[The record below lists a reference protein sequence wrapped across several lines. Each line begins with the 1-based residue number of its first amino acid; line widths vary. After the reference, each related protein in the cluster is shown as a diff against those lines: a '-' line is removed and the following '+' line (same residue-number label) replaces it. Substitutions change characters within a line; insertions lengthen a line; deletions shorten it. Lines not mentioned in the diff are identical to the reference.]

1 MFHNTFKFKAF
12 NTRLLI
18 RSRHIWIK
26 TKTSCE
32 WHYNFFYGIQ
42 HRKFLEIEE
51 DSFRELLKIKDYALK
66 SFVAFEIKR
75 L

>member
-1 MFHNTFKFKAF
+1 MD
-12 NTRLLI
+12 
-18 RSRHIWIK
+18 K

-32 WHYNFFYGIQ
+32 WHYNFFFYGIQ

-66 SFVAFEIKR
+66 SFVAFEIER